1 MKEQFIYALG
11 FFDGVHVGHQALLKA
26 CRELADERG
35 LKAGVVTFTAHPDS
49 LVLGSTPALI
59 NTQADRNMLL
69 RQYHMDAVVE
79 LPFDRALMTTP
90 WQQFISM
97 LRDRCHAAGF
107 VCGEDFR
114 FGHKGMGTAQIL
126 RTYCREEHLPCAV
139 IPQQKLDGVTV
150 SSTYIRSLLEA
161 GQMTEAVRF
170 LGHPHVLTGQ
180 VVKGRRLGRTIGI
193 PTANLVQPEGIV
205 QLRHGVYACKTRID
219 GKEYLAVT
227 NVGKRPTVNG
237 HHVTVEPWILD
248 FEGDLYGKELTLRFC
263 EFLRAEQKFDSLEA
277 LQAEIRKNALQ
288 TRKIFEKT

>member
-1 MKEQFIYALG
+1 
-11 FFDGVHVGHQALLKA
+11 
-26 CRELADERG
+26 
-35 LKAGVVTFTAHPDS
+35 
-49 LVLGSTPALI
+49 
-59 NTQADRNMLL
+59 
-69 RQYHMDAVVE
+69 
-79 LPFDRALMTTP
+79 
-90 WQQFISM
+90 
-97 LRDRCHAAGF
+97 
-107 VCGEDFR
+107 
-114 FGHKGMGTAQIL
+114 MGTAQIL
-126 RTYCREEHLPCAV
+126 RTYCQEEHLPCAV

-193 PTANLVQPEGIV
+193 PTANLALPEGVV
-205 QLRHGVYACKTRID
+205 QLRYGVYACKTRID

-263 EFLRAEQKFDSLEA
+263 EFLRAEQKFDSLKA